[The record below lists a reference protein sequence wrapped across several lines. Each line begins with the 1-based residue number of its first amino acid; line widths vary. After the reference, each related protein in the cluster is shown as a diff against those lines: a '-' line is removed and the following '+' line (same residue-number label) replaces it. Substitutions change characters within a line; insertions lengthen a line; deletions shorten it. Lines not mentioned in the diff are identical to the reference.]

1 MGSEVHYHYTSV
13 ETLFKIVE
21 GRKLRLSNIS
31 FMDDKTEFE
40 WLWRLVEE
48 EIIKRRTSE
57 NSTEIDRKNLG
68 DLQIKID
75 RWRGPNA
82 ETGGRPIP
90 YLFCGSFTEL
100 EDDHGQWTEYAAGG
114 SGVAIGVDL
123 SKITLA
129 TKDRNLDMRRR
140 ISYDVPEQRRSV
152 NKILDHFIGQFIGQT
167 ARGEFFSDPFL
178 DLFQRIAWQAAT
190 CKDPKFLKEKEV
202 RLVLRHPLATT
213 VFSGDVVSGDYC
225 TVDESAL
232 RWSMNV
238 IRESASHLCTSTF
251 RLTRSAGSGLAP
263 NLEMIKLRL
272 TFNSSW

>member
-82 ETGGRPIP
+82 ETGRGRFLICFVVHSPSWKTTTANGQNTLP
-90 YLFCGSFTEL
+90 VAAALPSGSICRKSRWLRKTAISICVV
-100 EDDHGQWTEYAAGG
+100 GSVMTYRSNAG
-114 SGVAIGVDL
+114 
-123 SKITLA
+123 
-129 TKDRNLDMRRR
+129 
-140 ISYDVPEQRRSV
+140 
-152 NKILDHFIGQFIGQT
+152 
-167 ARGEFFSDPFL
+167 
-178 DLFQRIAWQAAT
+178 
-190 CKDPKFLKEKEV
+190 
-202 RLVLRHPLATT
+202 
-213 VFSGDVVSGDYC
+213 
-225 TVDESAL
+225 AL
-232 RWSMNV
+232 
-238 IRESASHLCTSTF
+238 IRY
-251 RLTRSAGSGLAP
+251 
-263 NLEMIKLRL
+263 
-272 TFNSSW
+272 